1 MSKTNV
7 QNRLTAGQTRE
18 MQKYLLG
25 ILLAIDKVCREHNL
39 RYYLVAGTMLGAV
52 RHKGFIPWDDDADI
66 ALPRK
71 DYDVLVEHAHEW
83 LPGRYELVSYKQ
95 NPMYPYAFARIQD
108 ADTTYILRRHFDFV
122 GGLPIDVFPLDGMTP
137 NRLKQHWHFFRNSMA
152 KKMLYFATVD
162 PYKHGHGIKS
172 LLPLLMHRIVSQ
184 SWAHRKIVQI
194 QSEYDYDKY
203 PLVVDHD
210 FKPDRG
216 IHPKETYGTP
226 SPIEFEGHQLLT
238 AQNTDDYL
246 TRCYGDYMTPP
257 AKEEYPPQ
265 NFRLLDLN
273 KPYCEYMKEQEK
285 KELE

>member
-1 MSKTNV
+1 MCNKEWVYEIMDKKTLRKV
-7 QNRLTAGQTRE
+7 QLVQLEIAKEIARICEENKINYYLIGGT
-18 MQKYLLG
+18 LLG
-25 ILLAIDKVCREHNL
+25 AI
-39 RYYLVAGTMLGAV
+39 

-83 LPGRYELVSYKQ
+83 LPKRYELVSYKQ

-108 ADTTYILRRHFDFV
+108 VDTTYILRRHFDFV

-137 NRLKQHWHFFRNSMA
+137 NRLKQRWHFFRNSMA

-184 SWAHRKIVQI
+184 SWAHRKIAQI

-203 PLVVDHD
+203 PYVVDHD

-265 NFRLLDLN
+265 NFRLLDLS
-273 KPYCEYMKEQEK
+273 KPYREYMKENR
-285 KELE
+285 